1 MFRSFVNKFK
11 KKDDGDLSGDDE
23 DLIVI
28 GKHKGVGS
36 ATAQLQSIEDLAGK
50 KIMQE
55 DNYKNEYTKD

>member
-11 KKDDGDLSGDDE
+11 KKEEEDLSGDDE

-50 KIMQE
+50 KILQE
-55 DNYKNEYTKD
+55 DKYLMEF